1 MTHLYYYK
9 FVKLCLIIHICLN
22 KKLKSKHHLV
32 VGSSELFRGAVLVD
46 IEGVVQYVV
55 YTNPLWE
62 NTSSH
67 NCSDDV
73 LRTVAKAA
81 ASQQARVT
89 SVLVVS
95 IYRVLCA
102 PCLPYGRTDGLTE
115 DNEASSKGK
124 TRARLTKTGK

>member
-1 MTHLYYYK
+1 M
-9 FVKLCLIIHICLN
+9 
-22 KKLKSKHHLV
+22 V
-32 VGSSELFRGAVLVD
+32 VGSSELFREAVLVD

-81 ASQQARVT
+81 ASQARVT
-89 SVLVVS
+89 SVVV
-95 IYRVLCA
+95 YRVVCA
-102 PCLPYGRTDGLTE
+102 LSALRMD
-115 DNEASSKGK
+115 
-124 TRARLTKTGK
+124 

>member
-1 MTHLYYYK
+1 M
-9 FVKLCLIIHICLN
+9 
-22 KKLKSKHHLV
+22 V
-32 VGSSELFRGAVLVD
+32 VGSSELFREAVLVD

-81 ASQQARVT
+81 ASQHSGQSYFST
-89 SVLVVS
+89 SSKYISCVV
-95 IYRVLCA
+95 CA
-102 PCLPYGRTDGLTE
+102 LSALRMDGLTKN
-115 DNEASSKGK
+115 NEASSKGK

>member
-1 MTHLYYYK
+1 M
-9 FVKLCLIIHICLN
+9 
-22 KKLKSKHHLV
+22 LKSKHHLV

-89 SVLVVS
+89 TVLVVS

-102 PCLPYGRTDGLTE
+102 PCLPYGRTD
-115 DNEASSKGK
+115 
-124 TRARLTKTGK
+124 

>member
-1 MTHLYYYK
+1 M
-9 FVKLCLIIHICLN
+9 
-22 KKLKSKHHLV
+22 V
-32 VGSSELFRGAVLVD
+32 VGSSELFREAVLVD

-89 SVLVVS
+89 TVLVVS

-102 PCLPYGRTDGLTE
+102 PCLPYGWTD
-115 DNEASSKGK
+115 
-124 TRARLTKTGK
+124 

>member
-1 MTHLYYYK
+1 M
-9 FVKLCLIIHICLN
+9 
-22 KKLKSKHHLV
+22 V

-46 IEGVVQYVV
+46 IEGVVQYIV

-81 ASQQARVT
+81 ASQARVT
-89 SVLVVS
+89 SVVVV
-95 IYRVLCA
+95 YRVVCA
-102 PCLPYGRTDGLTE
+102 LSALRTDGRT
-115 DNEASSKGK
+115 N
-124 TRARLTKTGK
+124 